1 MSETTPSAPLSLL
14 IVDDE
19 PDIIELLQAVL
30 EDEGFTVLTASNGA
44 AALYLVQHT
53 TVALV
58 LTDLMMPIVSGLE
71 LARRLRGN
79 PATAKIPLLL
89 MSATVPQRIEDLF
102 AQVIPKPFS
111 IDTVID
117 LVHQLLP

>member
-44 AALYLVQHT
+44 AALYLV
-53 TVALV
+53 
-58 LTDLMMPIVSGLE
+58 
-71 LARRLRGN
+71 RRTSSIQLRGMGLTRRAESWLSGF
-79 PATAKIPLLL
+79 PW
-89 MSATVPQRIEDLF
+89 MGRSATSF
-102 AQVIPKPFS
+102 KPLS
-111 IDTVID
+111 PTI
-117 LVHQLLP
+117 HRLPTSS